1 MERLLLDI
9 CFKGDRDYV
18 HSTDLF
24 NELLNVLKLRNRK
37 DIKYIELDFYK
48 LTDKKLYATHTE
60 EEYNKPVALL
70 IYKTG
75 NTEPKKVWC
84 YELSEK
90 IDCRKPYDESVIINI
105 SEIKPGKTI
114 LLEKPSGYTKIE
126 EIVSLNKHL
135 LSSIFSNRKWLF
147 VKLQLYNKLTEDA
160 YPVKLSVASNIGTSI
175 IKTEVRLGGKFVG
188 YIYFSRKETP

>member
-1 MERLLLDI
+1 MKGLLLDI

-24 NELLNVLKLRNRK
+24 NELLKVLKLRKRE
-37 DIKYIELDFYK
+37 DVTYIELNFYR
-48 LTDKKLYATHTE
+48 LADKKLYATHTE
-60 EEYNKPVALL
+60 EEDNKPVALL
-70 IYKTG
+70 IYKIG
-75 NTEPKKVWC
+75 HAEPRKVWC

-90 IDCRKPYDESVIINI
+90 VDCRKPYDESAIINA

-135 LSSIFSNRKWLF
+135 LSSIFRNRKWLF
-147 VKLQLYNKLTEDA
+147 VKLQLYSKLTEDA
-160 YPVKLSVASNIGTSI
+160 YPLELSVASNIGTSI
-175 IKTEVRLGGKFVG
+175 IKTEIHLGGKFLG
-188 YIYFSRKETP
+188 YIYFSGKELS